1 MMKPPWALS
10 VWYDSDWLY
19 VEVPGLKARN
29 HILRVPHSP
38 EGIFKILALLK
49 ARDHNYTISTPASPT
64 QDQIDHIHYGLG
76 KPAKK
81 RAKLDLSKDELAST
95 LAACK
100 ELGLVK

>member
-10 VWYDSDWLY
+10 IWHDSDWLY
-19 VEVPGLKARN
+19 IEVPGAKART
-29 HILRVPHSP
+29 HILRVPHNP

-49 ARDHNYTISTPASPT
+49 ARDNLYTISTPASPT

-81 RAKLDLSKDELAST
+81 RAKLDMTNDELRFA